1 MKKGPLFFAIFL
13 NIVILKNVCAES
25 EETFLPPIIIT
36 PSRAPEETSSR
47 SVSYIEKENFDKIA
61 GASIND
67 IVKNLDAVD
76 LRQRG
81 FNGVQADLNIRGAT
95 FEQSAVLLNGIRI
108 NDPQTGHHN
117 MDIPLTTMDLERVEL
132 MRGGASA
139 LYGPDAFGGVLN
151 VITKRPDKRE
161 VRTALSI
168 GQHDFIREAV
178 SITQPI
184 KNLKNRVS
192 FERKDSTGYRGKA
205 TSFHTTTFSFDSLL
219 ENSFGEVEM
228 IGGYAHKD
236 FGASTFYSSLYPNEH
251 ESTDTRVGIIRAKFT
266 EGMVTVEPKIYYRR
280 HWDRFILDNDRPFW
294 YRNTHKTYTL
304 GSDIQATVST
314 DLGTIIFGTELC
326 WDKIDSTSIKKHK
339 RDREALF
346 FGYNYKF
353 PIGFLVNGNI
363 RADRFSIFG
372 WELSPQ
378 AEIGYALND
387 KITLRSSVNRAYRVP
402 SFTDL
407 YYADPGN
414 IGDASLK
421 PESAWSYE
429 GGIDYKD
436 RFVNISATVFNRN
449 AKNVIDWVRNSKAE
463 PWQAAN
469 RGKIDT
475 FGVENLIEIKP
486 GEIFKGISIEKISAG
501 YDFID
506 SDKKGDTA
514 MLSKYALDY
523 LRHNFSLGTT
533 ARFPFDIEG
542 VFKFSYKR
550 RCGQSG
556 YFFLESKTIKKAR
569 ILGFD
574 TEFYLEGTNL
584 LNTSYSEIT
593 DVPAP
598 GIWIIGGVEARF

>member
-1 MKKGPLFFAIFL
+1 MKRRPISFIVLLSVVAANPLYG
-13 NIVILKNVCAES
+13 ES
-25 EETFLPPIIIT
+25 PEKELPPIIIT
-36 PSRAPEETSSR
+36 PSRTSEETSLR
-47 SVSYIEKENFDKIA
+47 STSYLNKEDFDKIT
-61 GASIND
+61 GTSIND
-67 IVKNLDAVD
+67 IVKSLDAVD

-81 FNGVQADLNIRGAT
+81 FNGVQADLSIRGST
-95 FEQSAVLLNGIRI
+95 FEQSAVLINGVRM

-117 MDIPLTTMDLERVEL
+117 MDIPFTSMDLEGVGL
-132 MRGGASA
+132 MRGGGSA

-161 VRTALSI
+161 VRTAFSI
-168 GQHDFIREAV
+168 GQHDFIKEAV

-219 ENSFGEVEM
+219 DGKWGEMEM
-228 IGGYAHKD
+228 VGGYAYKD
-236 FGASTFYSSLYPNEH
+236 FGASTFYSNLYPNEH
-251 ESTDTRVGIIRAKFT
+251 ESTDTRVGIIRARFE

-280 HWDRFILDNDRPFW
+280 HWDRYILDNDRPFW

-304 GSDIQATVST
+304 GSDIQTTVTT
-314 DLGTIIFGTELC
+314 DLGTIILGTEFC
-326 WDKIDSTSIKKHK
+326 WDNIDSTSIKKHK

-346 FGYNYKF
+346 FGYNHKF

-363 RADRFSIFG
+363 RADQFSTFG
-372 WELSPQ
+372 WEFSPQ

-387 KITLRSSVNRAYRVP
+387 KITLRTSVNRAYRIP

-407 YYADPGN
+407 YYVDPGN

-463 PWQAAN
+463 PWQAVN

-486 GEIFKGISIEKISAG
+486 GEIFKGISIEKISVG

-506 SDKKGDTA
+506 SDKKSDTA
-514 MLSKYALDY
+514 TFSKYALDY

-533 ARFPFDIEG
+533 AKFPFNIEE

-598 GIWIIGGVEARF
+598 GIWIIGGVEVRF